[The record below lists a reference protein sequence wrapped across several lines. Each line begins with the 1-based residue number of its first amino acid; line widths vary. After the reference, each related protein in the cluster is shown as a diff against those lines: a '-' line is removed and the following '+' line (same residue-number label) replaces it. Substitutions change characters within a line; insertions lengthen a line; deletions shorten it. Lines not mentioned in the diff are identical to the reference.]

1 MQTTFVIDQDKTFG
15 AAKFTKIGVAPKV
28 KFGSDTGEQATT
40 KDGVPQWVAQLLVQ
54 YKNGFGAEVAE
65 VLKLTI
71 ASETEPGKA
80 IPDMSPV
87 LTEGLTVGVM
97 EGRDG
102 QGFSMFFRA
111 ESLAPAAPD
120 VRLKSATN
128 SKAEVAS

>member
-15 AAKFTKIGVAPKV
+15 AAKFTKIAVAPKE
-28 KFGSDTGEQATT
+28 KFGSAGEQATT

-54 YKNGFGAEVAE
+54 YRNGFGVEVAE

-71 ASETEPGKA
+71 AAESDPGKS

-87 LTEGLTVGVM
+87 EVEGLTVGVM

-111 ESLAPAAPD
+111 ESLAPVASGSRPAKP
-120 VRLKSATN
+120 AE
-128 SKAEVAS
+128 SKAA

>member
-15 AAKFTKIGVAPKV
+15 AAKFTKVDVSPKV

-40 KDGVPQWVAQLLVQ
+40 KDGKPQWVAQLLVQ
-54 YKNGFGAEVAE
+54 YTNGFGAEVAE

-71 ASETEPGKA
+71 ASESDPGKS

-87 LTEGLTVGVM
+87 DVEGLTVGVM

-111 ESLAPAAPD
+111 ESLASAASGTRPASKPAD
-120 VRLKSATN
+120 
-128 SKAEVAS
+128 SKAA